1 MPQGCWF
8 VANYAWK
15 TRFTAQQ
22 KRKFGSVADCS
33 RQNPVVGGCF
43 GEQAVAVHYRAYNLI
58 SVKGSTNKNQGL
70 LFRANQTFYSR
81 QAAKSFCMLLLA
93 EQTSNQIDSVW
104 LGLFAASQQTNAFN
118 DARYHYIIFFHRAV
132 YYACMCGKCKS
143 FNEIVA
149 CCVIMILINYG
160 SGDIS
165 FQYY

>member
-1 MPQGCWF
+1 MLGKLASQHNKRENL
-8 VANYAWK
+8 VLLRIVLVK
-15 TRFTAQQ
+15 TQY
-22 KRKFGSVADCS
+22 
-33 RQNPVVGGCF
+33 PVGGCF

-118 DARYHYIIFFHRAV
+118 DARYHYIIFFSSSCLLRLYV
-132 YYACMCGKCKS
+132 WKVQK
-143 FNEIVA
+143 F
-149 CCVIMILINYG
+149 
-160 SGDIS
+160 
-165 FQYY
+165 